1 MSAGRFAGKDAGA
14 ARPTSIIGVDCATV
28 PSRTGLARAVRTA
41 DGWHL
46 LDVQTCSDAVRPEAV
61 VANWLSDEPRSLLA
75 VDAPLGWPAELGET
89 LAPHNAGEA
98 LSVPPARM
106 FRRATDRFVHERLH
120 KKPLDVGA
128 DKIAHTAW
136 AALRLLGELRGSTG
150 HDLPLAWSAAAPS
163 LPAVIEVYPAATLMS
178 HRLPST
184 SYKAPGSAA
193 RTAIQ
198 EFINRRLTTTGDVN
212 ALSVGEH
219 ALDAVLC
226 VVAGLDFLAGTCYE
240 PEEKSVARREGWIW
254 VKKSSD

>member
-1 MSAGRFAGKDAGA
+1 MSAGGFAGENAGA
-14 ARPTSIIGVDCATV
+14 AGPTSIIGVDCATV

-46 LDVQTCSDAVRPEAV
+46 LDVQTCSEAARPESV
-61 VANWLSDEPRSLLA
+61 VARWISDEPSALIA
-75 VDAPLGWPAELGET
+75 IDAPLGWPAELGET

-106 FRRATDRFVHERLH
+106 FRRATDRFVHESLH

-136 AALRLLGELRGSTG
+136 AALQLLGQLRGATG

-163 LPAVIEVYPAATLMS
+163 LPAVIEVYPAATLVS
-178 HRLPST
+178 HGLPST
-184 SYKAPGSAA
+184 GYMAPRSAA
-193 RTAIQ
+193 RTTIQ
-198 EFINRRLTTTGDVN
+198 EFLSRSFAN
-212 ALSVGEH
+212 AKDIDAVSVGEH
-219 ALDAVLC
+219 ALDAVVC

-240 PEEKSVARREGWIW
+240 PREKSVARREGWIW
-254 VKKSSD
+254 VNVNGA